1 MSLRRVVPNVQSI
14 FRQFED
20 SFNNMLSRVP
30 TSMVSPTSTSDFF
43 SMNVPVADVR
53 ETEKSYMIEA
63 ELPGVPKENVSM
75 ELLDDHNLRLSGH
88 FARESTQQDQTRSL
102 WAKERMMGEFRR
114 TFSFPTKLTPEQIK
128 ATMDSG
134 VLKIEIIKGEEE
146 SKKIPIKID

>member
-1 MSLRRVVPNVQSI
+1 MMPTDDDNVHVKV
-14 FRQFED
+14 RQK
-20 SFNNMLSRVP
+20 
-30 TSMVSPTSTSDFF
+30 
-43 SMNVPVADVR
+43 DVYKR
-53 ETEKSYMIEA
+53 Q
-63 ELPGVPKENVSM
+63 M